1 MKNDTNRI
9 IFHID
14 TNSAFLSWEAVHRL
28 KTGDKLDLRSI
39 PSVVGGDRKKR
50 RGVVL
55 AKSVPAAKYNIK
67 TGEPIAAAIKKCPN
81 VKIVPPN
88 FDIYIEYS
96 KKMFNILKQYS
107 SKVERY
113 SIDEGFI
120 DYSHIK
126 YSFNNHIE
134 AAHSIKDSIKRELG
148 FTVNIGIGSNK
159 LLAKMA
165 SDFEKPD
172 KIHTLFDYEI
182 KEKMW
187 TMPIEKLFMV
197 GKATASKLRELN
209 ISTIGELALYDL
221 EILQYKFKK
230 YGILIWNYANG
241 IDESIVGEK
250 IEAKMKGIGNSTTI
264 SYDVKDKD
272 KAYEILS
279 YLVEK
284 VTYRLT
290 NSKNACASISVTI
303 KNSSFET
310 YSHQRKLDQYVNSK
324 EEIFKIAKELFDE
337 VWRKDPIRL
346 LGVRVSSLSPQD
358 SFQISF
364 FDLMSSNSN
373 TPPSAFD
380 FKS

>member
-1 MKNDTNRI
+1 MKNEINKI

-14 TNSAFLSWEAVHRL
+14 TNSAFLSWEATHRL
-28 KTGDKLDLRSI
+28 KMGDKLDLRTI
-39 PSVVGGDRKKR
+39 PSIVGGDRQKR

-55 AKSVPAAKYNIK
+55 AKSVPATKYNIK
-67 TGEPIAAAIKKCPN
+67 TGEPIATALKKCPDL
-81 VKIVPPN
+81 KIVPPN
-88 FDIYIEYS
+88 FDVYIEYS

-120 DYSHIK
+120 DYGHIK
-126 YSFNNHIE
+126 YSFKNYIE
-134 AAHSIKDSIKRELG
+134 AANSIKESIKNNLG

-172 KIHTLFDYEI
+172 KIHTLFDFEV
-182 KEKMW
+182 KKKMW
-187 TMPIEKLFMV
+187 SMPIEKLFMV
-197 GKATASKLRELN
+197 GKATSSKLRELN
-209 ISTIGELALYDL
+209 INTIGELALYDL
-221 EILQYKFKK
+221 EILQYKFKR

-264 SYDVKDKD
+264 PYDVKEKD
-272 KAYEILS
+272 KAYEILY
-279 YLVEK
+279 YLVNK
-284 VTYRLT
+284 VTSRLR
-290 NSKNACASISVTI
+290 NSKNSCASISVTI

-324 EEIFKIAKELFDE
+324 EEILKITKELFDE

-364 FDLMSSNSN
+364 FDNEQS
-373 TPPSAFD
+373 
-380 FKS
+380 